1 MAENEKPSA
10 IARSMMIKNLDQARG
25 AIDNY
30 FQFVER
36 ALSSAPT
43 GVSDQSKVFRSYVER
58 SVAASFKLSDKLLRA
73 KDFQEIIKIQ
83 TEFFQTQLRALSDQS
98 AEPNCATTDPTP
110 DATRIQIK

>member
-1 MAENEKPSA
+1 MAENEKPSDL
-10 IARSMMIKNLDQARG
+10 ARSMMINNLDQARG

-36 ALSSAPT
+36 ALLSAPL
-43 GVSDQSKVFRSYVER
+43 GVSDQSKAFRSYVER

-98 AEPNCATTDPTP
+98 TEPNRTTTDLTP
-110 DATRIQIK
+110 QATQIQIK